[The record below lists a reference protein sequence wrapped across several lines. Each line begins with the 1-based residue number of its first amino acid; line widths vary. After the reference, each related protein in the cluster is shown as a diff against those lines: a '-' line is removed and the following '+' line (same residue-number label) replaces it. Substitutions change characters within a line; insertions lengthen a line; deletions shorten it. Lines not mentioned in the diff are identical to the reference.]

1 MITMAQAVVTLLEIQ
16 RDLPLLQGARRRR
29 VVTKLVKFAAD
40 MEAAG
45 DRETAFDF
53 LRHMLS
59 TSDGVGHA

>member
-1 MITMAQAVVTLLEIQ
+1 
-16 RDLPLLQGARRRR
+16 
-29 VVTKLVKFAAD
+29 

>member
-29 VVTKLVKFAAD
+29 VVSSLVQFAAD

-59 TSDGVGHA
+59 TGEGVGHA